1 VNVRIGFGRNR
12 HVQPR
17 PRSPRKGIIAIAAAV
32 TVASG
37 AVLVP
42 MAQADPPGTP
52 RAAGPWFTP
61 LSTFT
66 MADVGSAGAEIV
78 SVTPDGKTLLVTS
91 AAGASIGFVDIT
103 DPARP
108 VADGFVSLGAP
119 GQVEPTSVTVTPG
132 GRWALATV
140 IDSDAAQTPVDGDTS
155 HVAVIRMTDRTV
167 VRTIPVGGE
176 PDSIAMSS
184 TGRWAAV
191 AVENEVS
198 PTVPGFVAIIDI
210 LPANNPAAW
219 AVRNVALT
227 GLAAINAADPE
238 PESVK
243 IASNNVA
250 AVTLQENNH
259 IVKVNVVTG
268 AVVQH
273 FSAGTVTHK
282 ADLLNDREIL
292 LDQQITNSPRIP
304 DGIAWIDG
312 GGLVTANEGE
322 GDLTGGR
329 GFTVYSAGGQV
340 AFDPGA
346 AFELEAVRHGHYPDA
361 RSSRKGTEPEGI
373 DAAKWGARNFLFV
386 ASERGNFLQVWRMG
400 PNRQA
405 EFRQLLPTG
414 AAPEGVLAIPARDLV
429 VTANEGDG
437 TLSIFGGQ
445 NAWGTY
451 PTVVSVDSEPPVS
464 QALPW
469 SALSGFSAGTGDTVH
484 AVGDSALGAVIGSP
498 VYTIDSSVTPAV
510 VTRVQRLTQ
519 GGAKLSL
526 DLEGIAV
533 RLDGSGQPDP
543 AGQGFWVVS
552 EGSATTQ
559 NFLVRT
565 NGDAQAQLTV
575 QLPAAVASQKVQ
587 WGFEGVTVTGSEA
600 TGDEQVYVAF
610 QREWLDQQGTGLV
623 RIGRYTPATGAWAF
637 YAYPLDVANPVSTA
651 LTYGLSEITAIDD
664 TTFMVIERDSVAG
677 AAAAIKKVYSF
688 SIDGVTPTTCPADPN
703 PCPVNASSQVLA
715 KTLLVDLVAEHN
727 YRYEKIESLGLMADG
742 RLLIVNDND
751 GFGKTDLL
759 RLDSAP
765 LLAKLPVK
773 VQLLGLND
781 FHGALKPTN
790 IAGVPHGGVEYLS
803 TWVQSLEATNPDN
816 TLVVSAGDLIGAS
829 PLLSALFH
837 DEPSIEAMN
846 ALGLDYNAV
855 GNHEFD
861 EGATELLRMQSGGC
875 HPVDG
880 CLDGDPFAGADFE
893 FLAANVMV
901 DATGTPLFPAFSV
914 RELGGVKVAMIGMTL
929 EGTPSIVTPSGVA
942 GLTFND
948 EADTVNA
955 LVPVLQGMGVET
967 IVVLVHEGGVPLAGG
982 INDCN
987 GISGPIV
994 DIVDRLDAAVDVV
1007 VSGHTHRS
1015 YNCVIDGRIVT
1026 SAGSNGQILTDI
1038 DLQLDPTTGD
1048 MVSARA
1054 LNRLVTNTVA
1064 KDPVETAIVA
1074 KYETLVTPLANR
1086 PIGTITATITRTN
1099 NAAGES
1105 ALGDVIA
1112 DAQLA
1117 SSAVSGGAQIAFMNP
1132 GGIRADLTFPQSP
1145 AGEGDGVVTYGEAFT
1160 VQPFGNSL
1168 VTLTLTGAQIELLL
1182 EQQWSAIQPF
1192 ARIMQVSDGFTYE
1205 HSYDVGDALG
1215 GDYIDPTSIK
1225 LNGIT
1230 IDPGTNYRVNV
1241 NNFMASGGD
1250 NYTVLPTFGTNIIG
1264 GAQDIDALEA
1274 YLTANPG
1281 GVAPGPQNRII
1292 ALPT

>member
-1 VNVRIGFGRNR
+1 
-12 HVQPR
+12 
-17 PRSPRKGIIAIAAAV
+17 
-32 TVASG
+32 
-37 AVLVP
+37 

-61 LSTFT
+61 LSTFNT
-66 MADVGSAGAEIV
+66 ADLGSAGAEIV
-78 SVTPDGKTLLVTS
+78 AATPDGKTLLVTS
-91 AAGASIGFVDIT
+91 APGASIGFVNIT
-103 DPARP
+103 DPANP
-108 VADGFVSLGAP
+108 VADGFVSLGVA
-119 GQVEPTSVTVTPG
+119 GQVEPTSVAVSPG
-132 GRWALATV
+132 GKWALATV
-140 IDSDAAQTPVDGDTS
+140 IDSDAAQTPATGDSS
-155 HVAVIRMTDRTV
+155 HVAVIRMSDRSI
-167 VRTIPVGGE
+167 VRTIPIGGE
-176 PDSIAMSS
+176 PDSIAMSA
-184 TGRWAAV
+184 TGRWAAI
-191 AVENEVS
+191 AIENEVS
-198 PTVPGFVAIIDI
+198 PAVPGFVAIIDI

-219 AVRNVALT
+219 AVRTVNVS
-227 GLAAINAADPE
+227 GLAAINPADPE

-259 IVKVNVVTG
+259 IVKINLANG
-268 AVVQH
+268 AVIQH

-312 GGLVTANEGE
+312 SGLVTANEGE
-322 GDLTGGR
+322 SALSGGR
-329 GFTVYSAGGQV
+329 GFTVFGAGGGV
-340 AFDPGA
+340 AFDPGV

-361 RSSRKGTEPEGI
+361 RSAAKGTEPEGI
-373 DAAKWGARNFLFV
+373 DSGKWGTRNFLFV

-400 PNRQA
+400 ANRQA

-414 AAPEGVLAIPARDLV
+414 AAPEGVLAIPGRNLV

-451 PTVVSVDSEPPVS
+451 PTIVSVDADPPVS

-469 SALSGFSAGTGDTVH
+469 SALSGFSAGTGDTVYS
-484 AVGDSALGAVIGSP
+484 VSDSALGAVIGSP
-498 VYTIDSSVTPAV
+498 IYTMDSSVEPAV
-510 VTRVQRLTQ
+510 ITQVQRLTQ

-533 RLDGSGQPDP
+533 RLDGSGQPDA

-552 EGSATTQ
+552 EGSATTS

-575 QLPAAVASQKVQ
+575 QLPAAVAAQKIQ

-600 TGDEQVYVAF
+600 TGNEQVYVAF
-610 QREWLDQQGTGLV
+610 QREWLDQQGTGMV

-651 LTYGLSEITAIDD
+651 LAYGLSEITAIDD

-688 SIDGVTPTTCPADPN
+688 SIDGVTPTTCPADPA

-715 KTLLVDLVAEHN
+715 KTLLVDLIAEHG
-727 YRYEKIESLGLMADG
+727 YRYEKVESIGLMADG
-742 RLLIVNDND
+742 QVLIVNDND
-751 GFGKTDLL
+751 GFGKTQLL
-759 RLDSAP
+759 RLDGAA

-790 IAGVPHGGVEYLS
+790 LSGVPHGGVEYLS
-803 TWVQSLEATNPDN
+803 TWVKSLEATNPDN
-816 TLVVSAGDLIGAS
+816 TVVVSAGDLIGAS

-861 EGATELLRMQSGGC
+861 EGAAELLRMQSGGC
-875 HPVDG
+875 HPTDG

-893 FLAANVMV
+893 FLAANVSV
-901 DATGTPLFPAFSV
+901 DATGDPLFPAFKLRDVGS
-914 RELGGVKVAMIGMTL
+914 EKVAFIGMTL
-929 EGTPSIVTPSGVA
+929 EATPSIVTPSGVA

-955 LVPVLQGMGVET
+955 LVPVLQGMGVES
-967 IVVLVHEGGVPLAGG
+967 IVVLVHEGGVPTGG
-982 INDCN
+982 TINDCT
-987 GISGPIV
+987 GVSGPIV
-994 DIVDRLDAAVDVV
+994 GIVNNLDDAVDVV
-1007 VSGHTHRS
+1007 VTGHTHRA
-1015 YNCVIDGRIVT
+1015 YNCIIDGKVVT
-1026 SAGSNGQILTDI
+1026 SAGQNGQILTDI
-1038 DLQLDPTTGD
+1038 DMQIDPATGD
-1048 MVSARA
+1048 MVSAVA

-1064 KDPVETAIVA
+1064 KDPVETAIVT

-1086 PIGTITATITRTN
+1086 PIGNITATITRTN
-1099 NAAGES
+1099 NSAGES

-1205 HSYDVGDALG
+1205 HSYDVGDPLG

-1225 LNGIT
+1225 LGGVT

-1241 NNFMASGGD
+1241 NNFMAAGGD
-1250 NYTVLPTFGTNIIG
+1250 NYTVLPTFGTNVIG
-1264 GAQDIDALEA
+1264 GAQDIDALED
-1274 YLTANPG
+1274 YLSASPG
-1281 GVAPGPQNRII
+1281 GVAPGPQNRIV